1 MKTELLKITKS
12 VVLSAMEDT
21 QFVLQ
26 MPENCTDPIEV
37 RVEFTKEGV
46 TAEIISLFRV
56 KKGNKVNLTTVAHH
70 KVPHTSCMTKIKK
83 VLEDGAESDYIGK
96 IIIEKPAQQTSSFL
110 EDATLVLGDH
120 TKNRS
125 DPILEIEA
133 DDVKASH
140 GATTGRVDKDQVYYL
155 MSRGLTSQEAQN
167 IIVEGFFESLIA
179 QIADQPTRSQ
189 IYV

>member
-1 MKTELLKITKS
+1 MKTKLLKVTKS
-12 VVLSAMEDT
+12 IVLPVVEDT

-26 MPENCTDPIEV
+26 MPESCTEPLEV
-37 RVEFTKEGV
+37 TVEFTKEGV

-56 KKGNKVNLTTVAHH
+56 KRGNTVNLVTVAHH
-70 KVPHTSCMTKIKK
+70 KVPNTSCITKIKK

-96 IIIEKPAQQTSSFL
+96 IIIEKSAQQTSSFL
-110 EDATLVLGDH
+110 EDATLILGDH

-140 GATTGRVDKDQVYYL
+140 GATTGRVDKEHVYYL
-155 MSRGLTSQEAQN
+155 MSRGLTSQEAQDT
-167 IIVEGFFESLIA
+167 IVEGFFESLIA
-179 QIADQPTRSQ
+179 QLVDQKVRSK

>member
-1 MKTELLKITKS
+1 MKIELIKITKS
-12 VVLSAMEDT
+12 IVLPVVEDT

-26 MPENCTDPIEV
+26 MPENCTKPLEV
-37 RVEFTKEGV
+37 CLEFVKEGV
-46 TAEIISLFRV
+46 TAEIISLYRV
-56 KKGNKVNLTTVAHH
+56 KKGNKVSLVTVAHH
-70 KVPHTSCMTKIKK
+70 KVPNTSCMTKIKK
-83 VLEDGAESDYIGK
+83 VLEDDAESDYIGK

-140 GATTGRVDKDQVYYL
+140 GATTGRVDKEHVYYL
-155 MSRGLTSQEAQN
+155 MSRGLTPQEAED
-167 IIVEGFFESLIA
+167 IIVEGFFESLMA
-179 QIADQPTRSQ
+179 HLADQSLRDQ

>member
-1 MKTELLKITKS
+1 MKTKLLKITKS
-12 VVLSAMEDT
+12 VVLPVTEDT

-26 MPENCTDPIEV
+26 MPENCTEPLEV
-37 RVEFTKEGV
+37 SLEFVKEGV

-56 KKGNKVNLTTVAHH
+56 KEGNKVNLTTIAHH
-70 KVPHTSCMTKIKK
+70 KVPYTSCMTKIKK
-83 VLEDGAESDYIGK
+83 VLEDGAESDYMGK

-110 EDATLVLGDH
+110 EDATLILGDH

-155 MSRGLTSQEAQN
+155 MSRGLTSQEAQD

-179 QIADQPTRSQ
+179 QLADQTVRDQ

>member
-1 MKTELLKITKS
+1 MNTKLLKITKS
-12 VVLSAMEDT
+12 VVLPVTEDT

-26 MPENCTDPIEV
+26 MPENCTEPLEV
-37 RVEFTKEGV
+37 CLEFVKEGA

-56 KKGNKVNLTTVAHH
+56 KEGNKVKLTTIAHH

-83 VLEDGAESDYIGK
+83 VLEDGAESEYIGK
-96 IIIEKPAQQTSSFL
+96 IIIEKSAQQTSSFL
-110 EDATLVLGDH
+110 EDATLILGDH

-140 GATTGRVDKDQVYYL
+140 GSTTGRVDKDHVYYL
-155 MSRGLTSQEAQN
+155 MSRGLTSEEAQD
-167 IIVEGFFESLIA
+167 IIVEGFFESLLA
-179 QIADQPTRSQ
+179 QLADQKLRDQ
-189 IYV
+189 IHV